1 MGRVCRN
8 SWIPIVGVLASLLM
22 PSLVF
27 SETSGGID
35 LLSMLATHRNA
46 TSTGG
51 EMTVPNNELDILLAC
66 CEDQPVKP
74 NRTHVTLGYLSA
86 VKGDL
91 SNR

>member
-8 SWIPIVGVLASLLM
+8 SWIPIVGVLASLLL
-22 PSLVF
+22 PVVVF
-27 SETSGGID
+27 SEKSGGID
-35 LLSMLATHRNA
+35 LLSMLGTYRNA
-46 TSTGG
+46 STGG
-51 EMTVPNNELDILLAC
+51 EMSVPNNELDILLAC
-66 CEDQPVKP
+66 CEDKPVKP